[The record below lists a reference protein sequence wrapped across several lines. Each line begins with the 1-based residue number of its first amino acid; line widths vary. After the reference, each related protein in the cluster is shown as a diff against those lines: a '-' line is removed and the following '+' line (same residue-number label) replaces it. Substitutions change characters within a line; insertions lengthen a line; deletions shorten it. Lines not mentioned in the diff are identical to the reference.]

1 MRTKYVGVVHL
12 PADLYQRLE
21 RVAEAQERDPL
32 QQVRWLL
39 KQALDAEPT
48 QPGRRLVAAAR
59 IGDDGPRA
67 A

>member
-1 MRTKYVGVVHL
+1 MRTKYVGPVHL

-21 RVAEAQERDPL
+21 RRAVAEERDPL
-32 QQVRWLL
+32 QVARWLL
-39 KQALDAEPT
+39 KQALDAEST